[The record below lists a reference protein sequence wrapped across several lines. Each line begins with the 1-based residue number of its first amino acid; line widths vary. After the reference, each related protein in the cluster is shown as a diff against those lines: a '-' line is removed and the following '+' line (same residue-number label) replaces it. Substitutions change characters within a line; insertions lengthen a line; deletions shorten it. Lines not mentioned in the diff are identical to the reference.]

1 MTSHTALRS
10 EQSGSCIR
18 IARGFYSVRTQRA
31 DESHKLPDTVG
42 VVEEAGHFRAWNA
55 FGNVFQE
62 VGIARSVV
70 KAASSEV
77 GPSSPLARIAV
88 TWRAVRMKG
97 DVVALALRSQDFLKR
112 LRRLMCGKA
121 LPRRRL

>member
-1 MTSHTALRS
+1 MTSQTALRS
-10 EQSGSCIR
+10 EQSGSCIC
-18 IARGFYSVRTQRA
+18 IARGFCGVRTQRA

-42 VVEEAGHFRAWNA
+42 IVEEAGHFRAWNA

-88 TWRAVRMKG
+88 TWRAVRMKSFG
-97 DVVALALRSQDFLKR
+97 PRSHVRSGGMRITHFLRNREASKQ
-112 LRRLMCGKA
+112 
-121 LPRRRL
+121 